1 MTTDDADDSDVP
13 EDAPEDDDS
22 EADATLHTW
31 DPWDPRAEDAL
42 RTADLGT
49 LELVYNSSNY
59 VFLTHLDHPV
69 LGPGTGIYKP
79 RRGEQPLRDFPDGL
93 YEREIAAFE
102 LSRLLGWDIVPP
114 TVERSGPHGVG
125 SMQLFIEHD
134 PNEHYFVLRER
145 DDDALDEQMVH
156 FAVFDLL
163 TNNADRKGTH
173 LLLDPAGRVWGIDQ
187 GLCFHAQQ
195 KLRTVVWDYAG
206 TRIPDA
212 WLDDIRRVCALLEAT
227 DPTPEALALR
237 SRIADREL
245 AALLRRARE
254 ILDDPVL
261 PEMYTDYRC
270 VPWPMI

>member
-1 MTTDDADDSDVP
+1 MTTD
-13 EDAPEDDDS
+13 EDDTPYD
-22 EADATLHTW
+22 TW
-31 DPWDPRAEDAL
+31 DPHDPGVEDAL
-42 RTADLGT
+42 REAELGT
-49 LELVYNSSNY
+49 LQLIYNSSNY
-59 VFLTHLDHPV
+59 VFLTRLDHPV
-69 LGPGTGIYKP
+69 LGPGTGVYKP
-79 RRGEQPLRDFPDGL
+79 RRGEQPLHDFPDGL

-145 DDDALDEQMVH
+145 DDDALDEQMVR

-173 LLLDPAGRVWGIDQ
+173 LLLDPAGRIWGIDQ

-212 WLDDIRRVCALLEAT
+212 WLDDVHRVCRLLEAT
-227 DPTPEALALR
+227 DTTSEGLALR

-245 AALLRRARE
+245 TALLRRGRG
-254 ILDDPVL
+254 ILEDPVL